1 MVKEH
6 HLPVER
12 VAKQFGIPITTLK
25 DRIRGKTSV
34 DVLKSGTPPLF
45 SQEQEAF
52 LSQHLITMAEI
63 GFGYTRQ
70 ETINLASD
78 YAVHL
83 GLREQDKP
91 LSKQWFYN
99 FLNRWPSIKVVKPRS
114 LEMARARSA
123 TRPAI
128 DQYFNELNKILT
140 KYNLKDKPH
149 CIYNIDEKG
158 LSLEHKPPKIV
169 TGTHYKPQA
178 VTCGKSKTV
187 TVIGGGNAVGNQVPP
202 FFVFPGVR
210 MLPGLLEGCTSGTS
224 GTVSE
229 SGWSNTEV
237 FTKYMTEHLEPH
249 LPSRADG
256 SKVLV
261 LYDGHRSHVSLGLIE
276 WAQKNGIVL
285 FVLPP
290 HCSHLLQPL
299 DVSCYGPFEIAWNHA
314 CHQHLRQSG
323 GCLIT
328 RFDVCKIGCKAYT
341 SSLSASNIQ
350 SAFKHCGV
358 YPFNPNVVPDSA
370 LAPASVFRPA
380 PDTTENHEQ
389 EQALA
394 VDDCNTDA
402 RLFLEKRGGEILKH
416 VPVKKVRNTLSKVV
430 SGKPITEQI
439 VYEKIKE
446 HVKSNAKPSLKKKQT
461 APGKRVVAAD
471 KKKTNLKKTHT
482 VTEPIPSTSGI
493 QAAQTEYSSSSE
505 SEDDTDVC
513 CICQKFH
520 PEELKNCISLTI
532 VSWACCDKCNGW
544 VHLGFCSPVR
554 VIRRGDS
561 FLCPKCTGTEE

>member
-128 DQYFNELNKILT
+128 AQYFNELNKILT

-261 LYDGHRSHVSLGLIE
+261 LYDGHRSHVSLG
-276 WAQKNGIVL
+276 
-285 FVLPP
+285 
-290 HCSHLLQPL
+290 
-299 DVSCYGPFEIAWNHA
+299 
-314 CHQHLRQSG
+314 
-323 GCLIT
+323 
-328 RFDVCKIGCKAYT
+328 
-341 SSLSASNIQ
+341 
-350 SAFKHCGV
+350 
-358 YPFNPNVVPDSA
+358 
-370 LAPASVFRPA
+370 
-380 PDTTENHEQ
+380 
-389 EQALA
+389 
-394 VDDCNTDA
+394 
-402 RLFLEKRGGEILKH
+402 
-416 VPVKKVRNTLSKVV
+416 
-430 SGKPITEQI
+430 
-439 VYEKIKE
+439 
-446 HVKSNAKPSLKKKQT
+446 
-461 APGKRVVAAD
+461 
-471 KKKTNLKKTHT
+471 
-482 VTEPIPSTSGI
+482 
-493 QAAQTEYSSSSE
+493 
-505 SEDDTDVC
+505 
-513 CICQKFH
+513 
-520 PEELKNCISLTI
+520 
-532 VSWACCDKCNGW
+532 
-544 VHLGFCSPVR
+544 
-554 VIRRGDS
+554 
-561 FLCPKCTGTEE
+561 

>member
-1 MVKEH
+1 
-6 HLPVER
+6 
-12 VAKQFGIPITTLK
+12 
-25 DRIRGKTSV
+25 
-34 DVLKSGTPPLF
+34 
-45 SQEQEAF
+45 
-52 LSQHLITMAEI
+52 MAEI
-63 GFGYTRQ
+63 GFGYTLQ

-99 FLNRWPSIKVVKPRS
+99 FLNRWSSIKVVKPRS

-149 CIYNIDEKG
+149 CIYNINEKG

-261 LYDGHRSHVSLGLIE
+261 LYDGHRSHVSLGLIG
-276 WAQKNGIVL
+276 WAQKN
-285 FVLPP
+285 
-290 HCSHLLQPL
+290 
-299 DVSCYGPFEIAWNHA
+299 D
-314 CHQHLRQSG
+314 QHLIPQR
-323 GCLIT
+323 T
-328 RFDVCKIGCKAYT
+328 MNK
-341 SSLSASNIQ
+341 N
-350 SAFKHCGV
+350 
-358 YPFNPNVVPDSA
+358 
-370 LAPASVFRPA
+370 RPWLLMTA
-380 PDTTENHEQ
+380 I
-389 EQALA
+389 LM
-394 VDDCNTDA
+394 
-402 RLFLEKRGGEILKH
+402 LFLEKRGGEILKH
-416 VPVKKVRNTLSKVV
+416 VPVKRVRNTLSKVV

-439 VYEKIKE
+439 VYGKIKE

-461 APGKRVVAAD
+461 APGKRVVAVD
-471 KKKTNLKKTHT
+471 KKKPNLKKTHT

-505 SEDDTDVC
+505 Y
-513 CICQKFH
+513 
-520 PEELKNCISLTI
+520 
-532 VSWACCDKCNGW
+532 
-544 VHLGFCSPVR
+544 
-554 VIRRGDS
+554 
-561 FLCPKCTGTEE
+561 